1 MRYAPG
7 MTPERLRPC
16 RGFTMIEVIVT
27 MVLLGVLSAVLYA
40 TQGFMDTELAARAGL
55 LRNQIRYA
63 QLRAMKGGAVYGLRC
78 QGTDYW
84 LFVTEPTA
92 AANRVALPGEETT
105 PVHLA
110 ATGVTL
116 SEFTLYFDAA
126 GQPYT
131 NDLGTPVSAA
141 SALNIVMA
149 KGSSSVTLSVTPET
163 GFVP

>member
-1 MRYAPG
+1 MAPK
-7 MTPERLRPC
+7 RLRLC

-27 MVLLGVLSAVLYA
+27 VVLLGVISAVIYA
-40 TQGFMDTELAARAGL
+40 SQGLLDTDLASRAGL

-78 QGTDYW
+78 LGTDYW
-84 LFVTEPTA
+84 LFVTEPTS
-92 AANRVALPGEETT
+92 AANRVPLPGEEDTA
-105 PVHLA
+105 VRLA

-116 SEFTLYFDAA
+116 TEFTLYFDAV

-141 SALNIVMA
+141 NALNIQMA

>member
-1 MRYAPG
+1 
-7 MTPERLRPC
+7 
-16 RGFTMIEVIVT
+16 MIEVIVT
-27 MVLLGVLSAVLYA
+27 VVLLGAISAVIYA
-40 TQGFMDTELAARAGL
+40 SQGLLDTDLAARAGL

-78 QGTDYW
+78 LGTDYW
-84 LFVTEPTA
+84 LFVTEPTTA
-92 AANRVALPGEETT
+92 SNRVALPGEETT

-110 ATGVTL
+110 TTGVTL
-116 SEFTLYFDAA
+116 SEFILYFDAA

-131 NDLGTPVSAA
+131 DYTSASSNTPVSAA
-141 SALNIVMA
+141 NTLNIVMT

>member
-1 MRYAPG
+1 
-7 MTPERLRPC
+7 MT
-16 RGFTMIEVIVT
+16 V
-27 MVLLGVLSAVLYA
+27 VLLGVISAVIYA
-40 TQGFMDTELAARAGL
+40 SQGLLDTDLAARAGL

-63 QLRAMKGGAVYGLRC
+63 QLRAMNGGAVYGLRC

-84 LFVTEPTA
+84 LFVTDPTA
-92 AANRVALPGEETT
+92 AANQVPLPGEETT

-116 SEFTLYFDAA
+116 TEFTLYFDAV

-131 NDLGTPVSAA
+131 NDLSTPVSAA

-149 KGSSSVTLSVTPET
+149 KGSSSVILSVTPET